1 MLVNGDLRK
10 YSQSR
15 VPWHGMA
22 FFQGSR
28 ELSSINRNH
37 FFSENLSRHPRHKNP
52 MYGERELEVDLRQ
65 YLS

>member
-28 ELSSINRNH
+28 ELSSINRDH
-37 FFSENLSRHPRHKNP
+37 FFQKIFRGTRDTRTQCTENENWKWT
-52 MYGERELEVDLRQ
+52 
-65 YLS
+65 